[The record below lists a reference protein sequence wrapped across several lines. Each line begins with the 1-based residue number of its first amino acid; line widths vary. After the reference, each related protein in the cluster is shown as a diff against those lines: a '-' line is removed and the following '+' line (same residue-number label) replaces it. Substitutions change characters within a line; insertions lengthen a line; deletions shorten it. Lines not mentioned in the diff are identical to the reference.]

1 MTFGQ
6 FLAILRARYLAALL
20 VLCVTVGTT
29 LGVSLLLP
37 KKYTATATVV
47 MDLKPDPVTAAMYGG
62 MASPAM
68 MATQVDVLQSDRV
81 AQRVVRNLR
90 LTENP
95 NVRAQWMEDAKGKG
109 SIEQWLGEVFQK
121 SMDVKP
127 SRESS
132 VIAVSYKA
140 PDPAFAAALAN
151 AFVQA
156 YLETTLELR
165 VDPAK
170 QYSSFF
176 DTRSKNARETLE
188 HAQSKLSAYQN
199 DKGIIATDERLD
211 VETARLNEL
220 SSQLVGLQA
229 LSSESGSRQ
238 VQARGAS
245 ADKLQEVLNNPLVA
259 GLKADLSRAE
269 ARLQEMGS
277 RLGDAHPQV
286 LESKANIA
294 SLRSK
299 VEAETQRV
307 TGGVSV
313 TNTINKQRE
322 SEVRASLEAQR
333 SKVLKLKAVRD
344 EAAVLIRDVESAQ
357 RAYETIVARFN
368 QSSLESQNNQSN
380 ANVLTP
386 ASPPLE
392 PSSPKTMLNLALSIF
407 VGTLLA
413 VGTALLRELMDWRV
427 RSPQDVADAMGIAV
441 IGVLPKRKGAGIGAK
456 IRPTVT
462 QQRMVARLAAPA
474 RGG

>member
-6 FLAILRARYLAALL
+6 FLAILHARYLAALL
-20 VLCVTVGTT
+20 VLLVTVGTT
-29 LGVSLLLP
+29 VGVSLLLP

-322 SEVRASLEAQR
+322 FEVRASLEAQR
-333 SKVLKLKAVRD
+333 NKVLRLKAVRD

-392 PSSPKTMLNLALSIF
+392 PSSPKILLNSALSIF

-413 VGTALLRELMDWRV
+413 VGTALLRELMDRRV
-427 RSPQDVADAMGIAV
+427 RSPQDVADAMGLAV
-441 IGVLPKRKGAGIGAK
+441 VGVLPKPTAK
-456 IRPTVT
+456 RGGGKNRPTLT
-462 QQRMVARLAAPA
+462 QLRMVARLAAPVKSA
-474 RGG
+474 

>member
-6 FLAILRARYLAALL
+6 FLAILRVRYLSALF
-20 VLCVTVGTT
+20 VLLVTVGTT
-29 LGVSLLLP
+29 ISVSLILP
-37 KKYTATATVV
+37 KKYTAVATVV
-47 MDLKPDPVTAAMYGG
+47 MDLKPDPVTAAIYGG

-81 AQRVVRNLR
+81 AQRVVRDLR

-95 NVRAQWMEDAKGKG
+95 QVRAQWLEDAKGKG
-109 SIEQWLGEVFQK
+109 SIEQWLGHTFQQ

-140 PDPAFAAALAN
+140 PDPVFAAALAN
-151 AFVQA
+151 AFVKA

-176 DTRSKNARETLE
+176 DTRSKDARETLE
-188 HAQSKLSAYQN
+188 RAQSKLSEYQ
-199 DKGIIATDERLD
+199 KGHGIIATDERLD

-220 SSQLVGLQA
+220 SSQVVALQA

-238 VQARGAS
+238 AQARGAG
-245 ADKLQEVLNNPLVA
+245 ADKLQEVLSNPLVA

-269 ARLQEMGS
+269 ARLQELGS
-277 RLGDAHPQV
+277 RLGDEHPQV
-286 LESKANIA
+286 LEAKANIA

-299 VEAETQRV
+299 VESETQRV

-313 TNTINKQRE
+313 TNKINKQRE
-322 SEVRASLEAQR
+322 FEVRASLEAQR
-333 SKVLKLKAVRD
+333 SKVLKLKALRD

-392 PSSPKTMLNLALSIF
+392 PSSPKLLLNSALSIF

-413 VGTALLRELMDWRV
+413 VGTALLRELMDRRV
-427 RSPQDVADAMGIAV
+427 RSPQDVADAMGLAV
-441 IGVLPKRKGAGIGAK
+441 VGVLPKPTAK
-456 IRPTVT
+456 RSGGKSRPTLT

-474 RGG
+474 KG

>member
-6 FLAILRARYLAALL
+6 FLAILRARYLSALL
-20 VLCVTVGTT
+20 VLLVTVGTT
-29 LGVSLLLP
+29 IGVSLILP
-37 KKYTATATVV
+37 KKYTAVATVV

-81 AQRVVRNLR
+81 AQRVVRNLK

-95 NVRAQWMEDAKGKG
+95 QVREQWLEDAKGKG
-109 SIEQWLGEVFQK
+109 SIEQWLGQTFQK

-151 AFVQA
+151 AFVHA

-176 DTRSKNARETLE
+176 DTRSKDARDTLE
-188 HAQSKLSAYQN
+188 RAQAKLSDYQKDN
-199 DKGIIATDERLD
+199 GIIATDERLD

-220 SSQLVGLQA
+220 SSQVVALQA
-229 LSSESGSRQ
+229 LATESGSRQ
-238 VQARGAS
+238 TQARGAG
-245 ADKLQEVLNNPLVA
+245 ADKMQEVLGNPLIA

-269 ARLQEMGS
+269 ARLQELGS

-286 LESKANIA
+286 LEAKANIA
-294 SLRSK
+294 SLQSK
-299 VEAETQRV
+299 VQAETQRV

-322 SEVRASLEAQR
+322 FEVRASLEAQR
-333 SKVLKLKAVRD
+333 AKVLKLKAVRD

-392 PSSPKTMLNLALSIF
+392 PSSPKLLLNSALSIF

-413 VGTALLRELMDWRV
+413 VGTALLRELMDRRV
-427 RSPQDVADAMGIAV
+427 RSPQDVADAMGLAV
-441 IGVLPKRKGAGIGAK
+441 VGVLPKPTGKRSGGKN
-456 IRPTVT
+456 RPTLT

-474 RGG
+474 KG

>member
-6 FLAILRARYLAALL
+6 FIAILRARFWSALL
-20 VLCVTVGTT
+20 VLAVTVGTT
-29 LGVSLLLP
+29 VGVSLVLP
-37 KKYTATATVV
+37 KKYTAVATVV

-95 NVRAQWMEDAKGKG
+95 QVRAQWMEDAQGKG
-109 SIEQWLGEVFQK
+109 SIEQWLGQTFQR

-140 PDPAFAAALAN
+140 ADPNFAAALAN
-151 AFVQA
+151 SFVQA

-176 DTRSKNARETLE
+176 DTRAKEAREMLE
-188 HAQSKLSAYQN
+188 HAQSKLSAYQKE
-199 DKGIIATDERLD
+199 KGIIATDERLD
-211 VETARLNEL
+211 VENARLNEL
-220 SSQLVGLQA
+220 SSQLVALQA
-229 LSSESGSRQ
+229 VASESGSRQ
-238 VQARGAS
+238 VQAQGAS

-259 GLKADLSRAE
+259 GLKADLARAE
-269 ARLQEMGS
+269 SRLQELES

-286 LESKANIA
+286 QEAKANIA
-294 SLRSK
+294 AVRSK
-299 VEAETQRV
+299 VEAETRRV
-307 TGGVSV
+307 TGGVGV
-313 TNTINKQRE
+313 TNTINRQRE
-322 SEVRASLEAQR
+322 TEVRASLEAQR
-333 SKVLKLKAVRD
+333 SKVLRLKAVRD
-344 EAAVLIRDVESAQ
+344 EGAVLTRDVESAQ
-357 RAYETIVARFN
+357 RAYDTVVARFN
-368 QSSLESQNNQSN
+368 QSALESQNTQSN

-392 PSSPKTMLNLALSIF
+392 PSSPKVLLNIALSIF

-413 VGTALLRELMDWRV
+413 VGTALLRELMDRRV

-441 IGVLPKRKGAGIGAK
+441 IGVLPKAAGRRLIGPN
-456 IRPTVT
+456 RPTLT
-462 QQRMVARLAAPA
+462 QRRMVARLSAPSKSA
-474 RGG
+474 